1 MRIVIDVILILIMV
15 LSILIGYKRGLIK
28 VAINFLAIIVSIII
42 ALILYRP
49 VANFVISNT
58 EADENISNSIYE
70 KIKDVDFENISDE
83 EKEKNEILKF
93 SENYIK
99 TGLEKSKDN
108 VGRYVADSI
117 SITIIEGLSFIGLLI
132 VIRIAFI
139 ALRIVSNFIEN
150 IPIIKQFNKSGG
162 IIYGIIE
169 GFFIINL
176 ILAALYI
183 LNPMISNG
191 EIEKN
196 IEKSKITKIVYENNI
211 IVSTV
216 EK

>member
-1 MRIVIDVILILIMV
+1 MGIVIDVILILIMV